1 MAYISHPLMRRSDDV
16 DSRPSQEGSVI
27 SNVIQVRIKRG
38 ETVDRALKRL
48 KKVLDK
54 EGLMREIRNNRYFE
68 KPSEQKRREKARA
81 RIRAKMQG
89 R

>member
-1 MAYISHPLMRRSDDV
+1 MRRSEYNN
-16 DSRPSQEGSVI
+16 SRPSQEGSVI

-54 EGLMREIRNNRYFE
+54 EGLMREIRNKRYFE

>member
-1 MAYISHPLMRRSDDV
+1 M
-16 DSRPSQEGSVI
+16 I

-54 EGLMREIRNNRYFE
+54 EGLMRELRNNRYFE